1 VKECIM
7 PGQGGG
13 DPDAPDL
20 PWQTQE
26 AAMLLANPDSPGHMM
41 IGLLGECGC
50 GCGRRSVQIV
60 RDRRQAE
67 RLIATL
73 SSFKD
78 DMESDTGGAK

>member
-1 VKECIM
+1 
-7 PGQGGG
+7 
-13 DPDAPDL
+13 
-20 PWQTQE
+20 
-26 AAMLLANPDSPGHMM
+26 MM